1 MISLAH
7 PPAARRV
14 VCFRNER
21 RDEGEAEEG
30 CMVSAHGY
38 VIKAQGFADTSGI
51 SPHATVN
58 GPSKVVRLIT
68 SVFATCGPCATPFG
82 AKNSVPGV

>member
-7 PPAARRV
+7 PPAARSE
-14 VCFRNER
+14 VCFKNER
-21 RDEGEAEEG
+21 RDEGEAEES

-38 VIKAQGFADTSGI
+38 VSSRRGFAGI
-51 SPHATVN
+51 WLHATVK

-82 AKNSVPGV
+82 AKKSVPGV